1 MIIEKLDKQ
10 DIPQLLTLYKELTP
24 LETSLDKAY
33 EVYTRMAINSNYLLL
48 IAKEKNEIIGS
59 ACGFIMDSLANSG
72 NPILFID
79 SVVVKKNSRR
89 MGIGSNL
96 FLKLDEFAKKNHAAS
111 AILVSAAFRMA
122 AHEFYKSV
130 GFINDVRGFRKEY

>member
-10 DIPQLLTLYKELTP
+10 DIPQLLALYKELTP
-24 LETSLDKAY
+24 LETSLEKAY
-33 EVYTRMAINSNYLLL
+33 EVYTKMDINPNYLLL
-48 IAKEKNEIIGS
+48 IAKENNEIIGS
-59 ACGFIMDSLANSG
+59 ACGFIMDSLASG
-72 NPILFID
+72 SKPILFID

-89 MGIGSNL
+89 MGIGTNL
-96 FLKLDEFAKKNHAAS
+96 FIKLDEFAKKHHVAS
-111 AILVSAAFRMA
+111 AILVSATFRMA

>member
-10 DIPQLLTLYKELTP
+10 DIPQLLALYKELTP
-24 LETSLDKAY
+24 LETSLEKAY
-33 EVYTRMAINSNYLLL
+33 EVYTKMDINPNYLLL
-48 IAKEKNEIIGS
+48 IAKENNEIIGS
-59 ACGFIMDSLANSG
+59 VCGFIMDSLASG
-72 NPILFID
+72 GKPILFID

-89 MGIGSNL
+89 MGVGTNL
-96 FLKLDEFAKKNHAAS
+96 FLKLDEFAQEHHAAS